1 MIDFILTHM
10 LTLLIFVPFF
20 IGAFILITPLG
31 EFVRKAITL
40 ITLLFIMA
48 LGLYLFF
55 DYTGLDDFK
64 YKEYYPLIKAYGVDY
79 RVGIDGLNLFIVL
92 IVALSF
98 PAIFVLLSNK
108 SKGYWANMLL
118 LQSALMGVVLAE
130 DLIMFYIFWEAML
143 LPIFIMIGLYGEE
156 GKVKASIKLLL
167 YTMVGSLFMLL
178 AIIFLGYEYYYQ
190 FDSWSFS
197 IANLSNLHLGA
208 DKATWLFLGF
218 MFAFLIKIPLFPFHG
233 WLSDGY
239 AKAPIGATFAL
250 SAVASKV
257 AVYAIIKF
265 LIPLFALEFV
275 LYSNYFIVGG
285 IFSMLFFAIIAL
297 TQSDLKRMLA
307 YSSASHLGLV
317 IAGIFALNFESLN
330 GAVFQ
335 IVAHA
340 LGTGLL
346 FLMIAIMQKE
356 LNTRDIKDLRGIA
369 SVAPIYAIYFLIGI
383 FAIVGLPS
391 TSGFIGEFLIIVGLV
406 KEKILFGV
414 FATLTIILS
423 AIYLFKMYR
432 RVFFET
438 TNELTKNFKDLSLKQ
453 IFALFPFIL
462 TIFLLGFYPKFI
474 QDRTEATIN
483 NYLSYVDKEKERIKN
498 GK

>member
-1 MIDFILTHM
+1 MIEFILTHT

-20 IGAFILITPLG
+20 VGAFILIAPL
-31 EFVRKAITL
+31 EDFIRKVIIFSTL
-40 ITLLFIMA
+40 VFIMS
-48 LGLYLFF
+48 LGLYLFL

-64 YKEYYPLIKAYGVDY
+64 YKEYYPLIQAYGVDY
-79 RVGIDGLNLFIVL
+79 RVGIDGLSLFIVL
-92 IVALSF
+92 IVAFSF
-98 PAIFVLLSNK
+98 PAVFVLLSNRT
-108 SKGYWANMLL
+108 KGYWANMLL

-143 LPIFIMIGLYGEE
+143 LPIFIMIGLYGED
-156 GKVKASIKLLL
+156 GRIQASIKLLL
-167 YTMVGSLFMLL
+167 YTMIGSLVMLL
-178 AIIFLGYEYYYQ
+178 SIIFLGYEYYYQ
-190 FDSWSFS
+190 FGYWTFS
-197 IANLSNLHLGA
+197 ISTLSNLHLHS
-208 DKATWLFLGF
+208 DNATWLFLGF

-239 AKAPIGATFAL
+239 AKAPSGATFAL

-265 LIPLFALEFV
+265 LIPLFAFEFII
-275 LYSNYFIVGG
+275 YSNYFIIAG
-285 IFSMLFFAIIAL
+285 IFSMIFFALIAL
-297 TQSDLKRMLA
+297 TQNDIKRMLA

-317 IAGIFALNFESLN
+317 ISGIFALNYEALS

-346 FLMIAIMQKE
+346 FLMVGILQRE
-356 LNTRDIKDLRGIA
+356 LNTRDINNLGGIA
-369 SVAPIYAIYFLIGI
+369 SVAPIYSLYFAIGI
-383 FAIVGLPS
+383 FAIVGIPA

-406 KEKILFGV
+406 KVNIFFGV
-414 FATLTIILS
+414 FATLTIVLS
-423 AIYLFKMYR
+423 AIYLFKMYAK
-432 RVFFET
+432 VFFEKPNQI
-438 TNELTKNFKDLSLKQ
+438 TNHFKDLNKKQ

-474 QDRTEATIN
+474 QDRIEPTIN
-483 NYLSYVDKEKERIKN
+483 NYLHYIEIELDRIEN
-498 GK
+498 VR